1 MIISGELTGENMPA
15 TVAIVGRPNVGKSTL
30 FNRFL
35 RERKAIVDKADG
47 VTRDRV
53 YARVEWSGI
62 HFILVDTGGIMIH
75 PRGQIE
81 DNVRKQALIA
91 IEEADL
97 ILFLL
102 DGPTGITHI
111 DHEIARILKRSN
123 KKILPVV
130 NKIDDAK
137 HESFLWEFH
146 NLGLGE
152 PLMVSALLGRST
164 GDLLDEVIKFLPD
177 ETHKETLEPD
187 LKLALLGMP
196 NAGKSTLAN
205 AFLGMERHIVTDIPG
220 TTRDSVDSTFKY
232 HGQTIQIVDTAG
244 LRKRTRI
251 HDSLEYYSLVR
262 SKKTIEH
269 SDVCILIV
277 DLSKGI
283 SRQDINIVREI
294 YDRGKGLI
302 LALNKWDLIEKETN
316 TAAQYLESLY
326 YDYPVLK
333 HYPVFFVSALE
344 RKRLLKLLDEAL
356 AVKERLNIRIPT
368 SQLNTVFG
376 KIIAQNPPPSVR
388 SKYGKIKYVAQ
399 VRTRPPHIAFFCN
412 EPSWIHD
419 HYRRF
424 LESKI
429 RELYDLKGVPLIVSF
444 KKK

>member
-1 MIISGELTGENMPA
+1 MAA

-30 FNRFL
+30 FNRIL
-35 RERKAIVDKADG
+35 QERKAIVDKTDG

-53 YARVEWSGI
+53 YANVEWSGK
-62 HFILVDTGGIMIH
+62 HFALIDTGGIMIH
-75 PRGQIE
+75 PKGQIE

-111 DHEIARILKRSN
+111 DHEIAQILKRSD

-130 NKIDDAK
+130 NKIDDVK
-137 HESFLWEFH
+137 HESMIWEFH

-152 PLMVSALLGRST
+152 PLMVSALLGRAT
-164 GDLLDEVIKFLPD
+164 GDVLDEVIKRLPD
-177 ETHKETLEPD
+177 ELPQQELEPD
-187 LKLALLGMP
+187 IKLALLGMP
-196 NAGKSTLAN
+196 NAGKSTMAN
-205 AFLGMERHIVTDIPG
+205 AFLGIERHIVTDIPG

-232 HGQTIQIVDTAG
+232 HGKLIQIVDTAG

-251 HDSLEYYSLVR
+251 SDSIEYYSLVR

-277 DLSKGI
+277 DISKGF
-283 SRQDINIVREI
+283 SRQDVQIIREI
-294 YDRGKGLI
+294 EERGKGLVI
-302 LALNKWDLIEKETN
+302 ALNKWDLIEKETN
-316 TAAQYLESLY
+316 TAGMFLKSLHY
-326 YDYPVLK
+326 EYPVLK

-344 RKRLLKLLDEAL
+344 RKRLLKVLDEAL
-356 AVKERLNIRIPT
+356 AVRDRLHIRIPT
-368 SQLNTVFG
+368 SELNDVFSR
-376 KIIAQNPPPSVR
+376 IIASNPPPAIR

-399 VRTRPPHIAFFCN
+399 VRTSPPHIAFFCN
-412 EPSWIHD
+412 EPSWIQD
-419 HYRRF
+419 HYKRF
-424 LESKI
+424 LESKL
-429 RELYDLKGVPLIVSF
+429 RELYDLSGVPLKVSF